1 MRKATGQFIRY
12 AVVGIVSNIIGF
24 LLYLVLT
31 AAGMEHKLA
40 MTIIYGV
47 GVAQTFIFNKRW
59 SFSFQGMAHAA
70 FVRYIVAYAL
80 GYLLNLTLLLIFVDR
95 FLLPHQAVQAV
106 AIVLVAI
113 SLFLMHKF
121 WVFASP
127 TIREKAK

>member
-1 MRKATGQFIRY
+1 MRKTSGQFIRY
-12 AVVGIVSNIIGF
+12 AIVGIVSNIIGF

-31 AAGMEHKLA
+31 AAGMDYKLA
-40 MTIIYGV
+40 MTILYGV
-47 GVAQTFIFNKRW
+47 GVAQTFLFNKRW
-59 SFSFQGMAHAA
+59 SFSYQGMAHAA

-80 GYLLNLTLLLIFVDR
+80 GYLLNLTVLLIFVDQ

-127 TIREKAK
+127 TLREKAK